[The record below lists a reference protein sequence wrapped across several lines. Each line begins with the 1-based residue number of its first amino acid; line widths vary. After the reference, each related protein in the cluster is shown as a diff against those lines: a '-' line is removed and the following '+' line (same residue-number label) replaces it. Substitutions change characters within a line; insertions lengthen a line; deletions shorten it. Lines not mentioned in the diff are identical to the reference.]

1 MPLISHTIRVSMKNG
16 RACLVI
22 DLSVSFGIC
31 FYRNEVN
38 EKNPDGGPRR
48 SSLQRSATLPA
59 NPRNNP
65 ILRHHQRYHQ
75 DESDQQ
81 IILQRPGHYPQLH
94 QKIRIRVRS
103 TSTDKGGEINN
114 NNQNHVS
121 ITSIFNVAVGSCAMA
136 IIRRLI
142 YRVIWFLMKFIF
154 NRCAHNFRISQRKW
168 RQKIYCNPV
177 TL

>member
-1 MPLISHTIRVSMKNG
+1 MKNG

-121 ITSIFNVAVGSCAMA
+121 IVDIQCCCWFMRDGHHSA
-136 IIRRLI
+136 INLSRHM
-142 YRVIWFLMKFIF
+142 VPNEVHFQSM
-154 NRCAHNFRISQRKW
+154 CSQF
-168 RQKIYCNPV
+168 
-177 TL
+177 